1 VYSTQQLVNR
11 SRSVVF
17 SGSSFSSTINAD
29 LYDIAE
35 ILIIES
41 DTQRACFDNVNGE
54 RVIG

>member
-1 VYSTQQLVNR
+1 MNR
-11 SRSVVF
+11 SRSIVF